1 MPRRNALPRLAFL
14 LALGAIWLGST
25 VMAAAPAAPVAAAP
39 AIDPAR
45 REIDEIHAL
54 LAMAI
59 VYQDWQIDTVRGH
72 NIGAL
77 LVDPSDAPVFWARNA
92 RFVTGNGTEH
102 GEVRLIRNYL
112 ACPHNVEYL
121 GEQPPGRHAGARPGR
136 GFTLYTTLDPCVM
149 CAGMM
154 LMTQL
159 SRAVY
164 VQSDPDYGHVAA
176 RLAAGNGGEGSLP
189 PYPVTLDISQ
199 ADLPE
204 ARMLDESYLRFGR
217 KDAIIPFLRS
227 EQARKIFAA
236 ATQRLREFQSAHG
249 NQTVVE
255 TALRYL
261 DTVVDS
267 DYQPDPSRE
276 CP

>member
-1 MPRRNALPRLAFL
+1 MIRRIVLSRLLVIVALATASCGPTA
-14 LALGAIWLGST
+14 T
-25 VMAAAPAAPVAAAP
+25 AAESSPAQ
-39 AIDPAR
+39 
-45 REIDEIHAL
+45 REIDEIYSL

-59 VYQDWQIDTVRGH
+59 VYKDWQTYTVRGH

-77 LVDPSDAPVFWARNA
+77 LVDPSDEPVFWARNA

-102 GEVRLIRNYL
+102 GEVRLIRHYL
-112 ACPHNVEYL
+112 DCPHSVEYL
-121 GEQPPGRHAGARPGR
+121 GEQSPERYAGARPGH

-164 VQSDPDYGHVAA
+164 VQSDPDYGQVAA
-176 RLAAGNGGEGSLP
+176 RLAAGSGGEGALP
-189 PYPVTLDISQ
+189 PYPVTLDIRQ
-199 ADLPE
+199 AEMPE
-204 ARMLDESYLRFGR
+204 ARMLDESYANFGR
-217 KDAIIPFLRS
+217 KDAIIPYLRS
-227 EQARKIFAA
+227 EPARRIFAG
-236 ATQRLREFQSAHG
+236 ATQRLLDFRSAHG
-249 NQTVVE
+249 NQAVVE
-255 TALRYL
+255 TARRYL

-276 CP
+276 CPGGG